1 MGNSSVCMR
10 RSKPLQ
16 QKEKNKTEYRLFN
29 FSNQLISI
37 SDLKNLIES
46 GKLIQNLTP
55 QGQAELLEITAI
67 NKFWQTLNDSTKSK
81 EARDFALKEL
91 CKKGYKVAKFIDEQ
105 TLSIEIEYD
114 QGNCHIK
121 EKGQFDDHYKLI
133 SGSKEHIETGNIKDC
148 KVCLKHIYRV
158 DNDHGIL
165 TLQSFKSPTTGKEV
179 VFRGSFDEKHLDE
192 KATLLNGVIEYKQ
205 QEHYTKITVKDGK
218 IVSMLDYFQK
228 DEVTIQSYFDFENTQ
243 KSSVKSYQKG
253 KKHEVNIKEVAEK
266 FSTQIP
272 NSLSIGAKNLS
283 CIDTFRENY
292 IQEVQKKIKNTN
304 SLLQSAREIGAKT
317 QTRRRNTA
325 RVGIT
330 TAEKDERDIDDL
342 VEFIDGPQSF
352 VRNALKARQQ
362 QSSTA
367 SSSKEPPQNTS
378 LTIEDHNADDADD
391 MVEQFYKQ
399 QQKLRQEFDR
409 KKEDTRTIKISQ
421 AHEIKEYEIK
431 KFAKDLTK
439 AVLPEMAYAPSQDS
453 NTTTASSQA
462 SSSGSKPATTPS
474 TTCSLPKKATFYD
487 IFEVSF
493 LSEILQAVTFI
504 LKEDS
509 PEHATRDEQTKEYY
523 YNLLNNITN
532 TSNVNGICLEYLC
545 EGLHLTHEQTEKLTM
560 KILKRA
566 KDNYDLPMDE
576 FARLSALQK
585 AYEQANRSYQ
595 AAEERWLSG
604 EALKE
609 QQRDML

>member
-1 MGNSSVCMR
+1 MGNTFGYRR
-10 RSKPLQ
+10 RSEPSQQ
-16 QKEKNKTEYRLFN
+16 QKEKSKTELRLFN

-55 QGQAELLEITAI
+55 QDQAGLLEITAI
-67 NKFWQTLNDSTKSK
+67 NEFWQTLNDSTKSK
-81 EARDFALKEL
+81 EVRDFALKEL

-105 TLSIEIEYD
+105 TLSIEYD

-121 EKGQFDDHYKLI
+121 KEGQFDDHYELI
-133 SGSKEHIETGNIKDC
+133 SGSQEHTETGNIEDC

-158 DNDHGIL
+158 YNDHGIL
-165 TLQSFKSPTTGKEV
+165 TLQSLKSPTTGKEV

-218 IVSMLDYFQK
+218 IVSMLGYFQK

-253 KKHEVNIKEVAEK
+253 KKHKVNIKEVAEK

-272 NSLSIGAKNLS
+272 NSLSIGAENLN
-283 CIDTFRENY
+283 CIDTFRENC
-292 IQEVQKKIKNTN
+292 IKEVQKKIKNT
-304 SLLQSAREIGAKT
+304 SLSLQSARKMGAKT

-325 RVGIT
+325 IVGIT
-330 TAEKDERDIDDL
+330 TAEKDERNIDDL
-342 VEFIDGPQSF
+342 VKSIDGPQSF

-431 KFAKDLTK
+431 KFATNLTR

-453 NTTTASSQA
+453 DTKTASSQA

-474 TTCSLPKKATFYD
+474 ATCSLPKKANFYD
-487 IFEVSF
+487 LFEVSF

-509 PEHATRDEQTKEYY
+509 PKHATRDEQTKEYY

-545 EGLHLTHEQTEKLTM
+545 EGLHLTNEQTEKLTM

-566 KDNYDLPMDE
+566 KDNYNPQMDE
-576 FARLSALQK
+576 FTYLSALQK
-585 AYEQANRSYQ
+585 AHEL
-595 AAEERWLSG
+595 AERKWLSG
-604 EALKE
+604 EAFAE
-609 QQRDML
+609 QQLDLLKTDCGRQL